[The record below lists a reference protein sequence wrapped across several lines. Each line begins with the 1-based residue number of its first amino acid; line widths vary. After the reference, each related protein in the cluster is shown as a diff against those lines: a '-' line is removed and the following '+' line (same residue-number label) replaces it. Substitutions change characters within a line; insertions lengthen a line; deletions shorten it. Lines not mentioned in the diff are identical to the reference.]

1 MKYTERGNL
10 ASMAAVPLFRM
21 LGRHCRPSLLS
32 AYLRA
37 CRPAHLPSPRPA
49 FLSSSEL
56 RAWTSTCLSITCLLM
71 PSHLQKTPACQ
82 QQLALLPHSHLTI
95 PANLS
100 SLIPHY
106 LNFPTMF
113 TRLPDSRPHSQPIR
127 LNPPEE
133 KKKKLLDPLPTLP
146 LTTCFLTC
154 YLTRPPI
161 HLLAGSPSP
170 KNACPSASPSHIL
183 ANLTPGLKETERRKW
198 GRKRIL
204 GKRRRGGGEGRKEGR
219 TGNEEKDRVT
229 LGDNERFCLAIN

>member
-1 MKYTERGNL
+1 MERIPLCRKVMLPLAYAFPSLSPLLPWPGRGTPVKYTERGNL

-37 CRPAHLPSPRPA
+37 CRPAHLPSHRPA

-82 QQLALLPHSHLTI
+82 QQLALLPRSHLTI

-127 LNPPEE
+127 LNPPGE
-133 KKKKLLDPLPTLP
+133 KK
-146 LTTCFLTC
+146 
-154 YLTRPPI
+154 
-161 HLLAGSPSP
+161 
-170 KNACPSASPSHIL
+170 
-183 ANLTPGLKETERRKW
+183 ET
-198 GRKRIL
+198 
-204 GKRRRGGGEGRKEGR
+204 
-219 TGNEEKDRVT
+219 
-229 LGDNERFCLAIN
+229 A